1 MPLDGGKAK
10 EMVIKLTPDL
20 ETALNESA
28 RQRGVAPDALA
39 LGVLRER
46 FLPPQAP
53 LASQDEW
60 QRNLLALATDCGV
73 SLPHSALSSDGLY
86 E

>member
-1 MPLDGGKAK
+1 
-10 EMVIKLTPDL
+10 MVIRLTAEL

-28 RQRGVAPDALA
+28 RQLGVAPDALA
-39 LGVLRER
+39 IGVLQER
-46 FLPPQAP
+46 FLPTQAP
-53 LASQDEW
+53 IASPDEW

-73 SLPHSALSSDGLY
+73 SLPHSALSSEGLY